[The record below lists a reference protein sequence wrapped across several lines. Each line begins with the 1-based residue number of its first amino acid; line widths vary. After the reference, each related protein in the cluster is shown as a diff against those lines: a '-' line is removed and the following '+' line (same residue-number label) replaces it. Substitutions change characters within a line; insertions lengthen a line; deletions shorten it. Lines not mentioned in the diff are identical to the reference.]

1 MNRLR
6 IKNKMFIVIF
16 VAGSLFGMNVYA
28 SEDYTGLAAYDEA
41 VYTAEVE
48 KSMHKMHG
56 LYLRA
61 YDKSLSKSEI
71 AKAKKEYFKI
81 AQSLVRNMHERV
93 MKMNIKEGAALSH
106 TDVLLST
113 HMTMMLLDMLA
124 AEQLAK

>member
-28 SEDYTGLAAYDEA
+28 SDTGGLAVYDEA

-61 YDKSLSKSEI
+61 YDKSLSKSEK
-71 AKAKKEYFKI
+71 AKAKKEYYKI
-81 AQSLVRNMHERV
+81 AQTLVRNMHQRV
-93 MKMNIKEGAALSH
+93 MNMNIKEGAALSH

>member
-6 IKNKMFIVIF
+6 ITNKMFIVIF
-16 VAGSLFGMNVYA
+16 LASSLFGMNAYA
-28 SEDYTGLAAYDEA
+28 SDTGGLAVYDEA

-56 LYLRA
+56 LYLRS
-61 YDKSLSKSEI
+61 YDKSLSKGDR
-71 AKAKKEYFKI
+71 AKAKKEYFKV
-81 AQSLVRNMHERV
+81 AQSLVRDMHQRV
-93 MKMNIKEGAALSH
+93 MNMNIKEGAALSH

-124 AEQLAK
+124 AEQLAQ